1 MVRYPDLISQL
12 RIAILSAVLIVALSF
27 ATARAAPY
35 SDEVL
40 EHLSAGRS
48 FVNRGNYQS
57 AKNEL
62 NLAIKA
68 DSNCI
73 EALNNLGVVYLRTG
87 DLASAKSQ
95 FEHVLDIDP
104 HFAPSLNNLA
114 QTYSLQGDNDAAVS
128 FYKEALV
135 YARVNL
141 WEVHTNLANV
151 LRDKNAFLEAG
162 EHYKK
167 AIALNPRYANAHCGY
182 SKLLLLTRQYAEAK
196 SQAVEAINLKS
207 DYAIAYF
214 HLGLAE
220 SKLNEKANA
229 LKAFSLSLKYE
240 KNPQYAQETRQY
252 IDELNLPAV
261 NLASESLD
269 QYRNSLGQSLA
280 RTSSEPHAAKIA
292 AVAISQVERAQ
303 QDRVE
308 AADLEQAHGLM
319 SKRQW
324 RKARLELI
332 TLLRS
337 QSIPDPVVLN
347 DIGLCYASE
356 IQYDIALSYYKRAV
370 DASKGSC
377 YNAVYNLGQV
387 YRLKGNLKLAESKF
401 NLAISEASKQN
412 KTCPLALNALAL
424 VLKAK
429 GDLSGAEANYKL
441 AILNGGN
448 DYPVFYYNYAI
459 LLEKTDR
466 TREAVDKYKLYLQM
480 APDGTNVKQ
489 AKARL
494 RRLGIES

>member
-1 MVRYPDLISQL
+1 MVKYPDLISQL
-12 RIAILSAVLIVALSF
+12 RFAILTAVLIVAFSF
-27 ATARAAPY
+27 AAARATPY

-40 EHLSAGRS
+40 QHLSAGRS
-48 FVNRGNYQS
+48 LVNRGNYES

-62 NLAIKA
+62 NLAVKA
-68 DSNCI
+68 DPKCI
-73 EALNNLGVVYLRTG
+73 EALNNLGVVYLRTQ

-114 QTYSLQGDNDAAVS
+114 QVYSLQGDNDAAVS

-135 YARVNL
+135 YARENL

-151 LRDKNAFLEAG
+151 LRDKNAFLQAAD
-162 EHYKK
+162 HYKK

-196 SQAVEAINLKS
+196 KQAIEAINLKK
-207 DYAIAYF
+207 DYAMAYF

-229 LKAFSLSLKYE
+229 LKAYTLSLNYE

-252 IDELNLPAV
+252 IDELNLPAA
-261 NLASESLD
+261 NPASESLD
-269 QYRNSLGQSLA
+269 EYQNSLRQNLA
-280 RTSSEPHAAKIA
+280 RTSMSEPHAPKSA
-292 AVAISQVERAQ
+292 AVPARQAERAQ
-303 QDRVE
+303 EEKVE
-308 AADLEQAHGLM
+308 AADQEQAHALM
-319 SKRQW
+319 AKRQW
-324 RKARLELI
+324 SKARAEFI

-337 QSIPDPVVLN
+337 QSAPDPVVLN
-347 DIGLCYASE
+347 DVGLCYASE
-356 IQYDIALSYYKRAV
+356 KQYDKALSYYKRAV
-370 DASKGSC
+370 DASEGSC
-377 YNAVYNLGQV
+377 YNALYNLGQI
-387 YRLKGNLKLAESKF
+387 YRLKGNLKSAETTF
-401 NLAISEASKQN
+401 DLAISEARKQN

-429 GDLSGAEANYKL
+429 GDLSGAESNYKL

-459 LLEKTDR
+459 LLEKTYR

-494 RRLGIES
+494 RRLLG